1 MSTTIPIKKKED
13 IKMIKEYFLA
23 REEYRNYAMFVMGI
37 NTALRI
43 SDILSINWAD
53 VYNFKKGKYF
63 THLELIEQKTHKKN
77 VVFLN
82 EKVTDALEL
91 HRTKQVLPKPAMKV
105 FSSRL
110 DPYKPLSRN
119 QAYLVIR
126 QACEDNNIEGHIS
139 CHSLRKTF
147 GYHAW
152 KMNTPEA
159 LLMNIY
165 NHSSIEITK
174 CYLGIGQEDKDNV
187 YSNIML

>member
-1 MSTTIPIKKKED
+1 MSTTIPIKSKED
-13 IKMIKEYFLA
+13 IKTIKEYFLA
-23 REEYRNYAMFVMGI
+23 NKEYRNYAMFVMGI

-43 SDILSINWAD
+43 SDILKINWGD
-53 VYNFKKGKYF
+53 VYNFKREKYYA
-63 THLELIEQKTHKKN
+63 HLELVEQKTHKKN
-77 VVFLN
+77 VIFLN
-82 EKVTDALEL
+82 KNVTDALEVY
-91 HRTKQVLPKPAMKV
+91 RKKQNPSDPQMKI

-126 QACEDNNIEGHIS
+126 QACENNNIEGHIS

-165 NHSSIEITK
+165 NHSSVEITK
-174 CYLGIGQEDKDNV
+174 CYLGIGQEDKDDV
-187 YSNIML
+187 YNNIKL